1 MRLDTLPSQPFASP
15 GEHLEAEF
23 RWLDARLADLIQR
36 RRDQGRFDER
46 PTRGLACDEGAVLAE
61 LAERPGQA
69 WPPDRLRAII
79 NGRVTAGRSPPLYAI
94 AARCDLTGFERD
106 VLLAV
111 AACSFESRYQIAF
124 AFAHND
130 MTRRLPTPGLLIEL
144 LGAGD
149 RFAALACFAADSPLL
164 ALGMIRF
171 DPGEAARPLADRSI
185 GIDDRVLFALTAQL
199 EEVDPQLANGLAIVV
214 DVEEDWAPDLL
225 DIPLPEASCLL
236 FEGRPDLGQRA
247 LAARAAARSGLGL
260 LWAGFEQLAAIEPDP
275 AALARR
281 LAREAR
287 ISARALLVEVSDTAA
302 LGQAE
307 ALIDGLLGLGVRLFI
322 SAPPRTLDLGTLRQR
337 DAIVRIAMPESH
349 ALDRLNW
356 WRRALGDARAEQA
369 TRLAWTTRL
378 GPHEIGRLRAVDPA
392 LLDPLARDRSRRR
405 LPAVLQA
412 LPHRWDRDELLLP
425 EAVDRQLAE
434 LTAFVAH
441 WPKVIG
447 EWGFGASNPQARHCL
462 ALFSG
467 SSGTGKTMAAG
478 IVAEAAQIDLYR
490 ANLATVFDKYI
501 GETEKQIDRLFDA
514 AADAGVAL
522 LFDEADVLFGNR
534 TEVSDSHDRYANLT
548 VAYLLQR
555 VESHEGLVIL
565 ASNLPGNMDE
575 AFARRLTHTI
585 NFPLPDPALREQLW
599 QRALPASAACE
610 PDLDLRALA
619 ELFDLSG
626 GSIRNAV
633 LAAAYFAAA
642 DERPIGM
649 RHLLRAIERE
659 LAKTGR
665 SPIAADF
672 GRLAQAR

>member
-1 MRLDTLPSQPFASP
+1 MRLDTLPSLPFTSP
-15 GEHLEAEF
+15 GEHLEAEC
-23 RWLDARLADLIQR
+23 RWLDARLADLVQR
-36 RRDQGRFDER
+36 RREQGRFDER
-46 PTRGLACDEGAVLAE
+46 PTRGLACEEGAVLAE

-79 NGRVTAGRSPPLYAI
+79 DGRVMAGQPPPLYAI
-94 AARCDLTGFERD
+94 ADRCDLSGFERD
-106 VLLAV
+106 VLFAS
-111 AACSFESRYQIAF
+111 AACSFDSRYQIAY

-130 MTRRLPTPGLLIEL
+130 MTRRSPTPSLMIEL
-144 LGAGD
+144 LGAGN
-149 RFAALACFAADSPLL
+149 RFDALACFAADSPLI
-164 ALGMIRF
+164 ALGLVRF
-171 DPGEAARPLADRSI
+171 DSGEATRPLADRSI
-185 GIDDRVLFALTAQL
+185 GIDDRVLFALTAPQNQ
-199 EEVDPQLANGLAIVV
+199 VDPVLSNGLVTVV
-214 DVEEDWAPDLL
+214 DAEEDWAPDLL
-225 DIPLPEASCLL
+225 DIPLPEAICLL

-247 LAARAAARSGLGL
+247 LAARAAARSGMGL
-260 LWAGFEQLAAIEPDP
+260 LWASLEQASVLEPDP
-275 AALARR
+275 AALARA

-287 ISARALLVEVSDTAA
+287 ISGRALLVEVSDTAA
-302 LGQAE
+302 SAKAE
-307 ALIDGLLGLGVRLFI
+307 ALVDRLLGLGVRLFVA
-322 SAPPRTLDLGTLRQR
+322 APARTLDLGTIRHR
-337 DAIVRIAMPESH
+337 DAIVRIAMPENH
-349 ALDRLNW
+349 ALDRLTW
-356 WRRALGDARAEQA
+356 WRRALGDKHAAQS

-378 GPHEIGRLRAVDPA
+378 GPHEIGRLRSVDPG
-392 LLDPLARDRSRRR
+392 LLGPLARDRSRRR
-405 LPAVLQA
+405 LPAVLQE
-412 LPHRWDRDELLLP
+412 LPHRWTRDELLLP
-425 EAVDRQLAE
+425 EAVERQLDE

-441 WPKVIG
+441 WPKVVG

-599 QRALPASAACE
+599 RRALPASAARE
-610 PDLDLRALA
+610 PDLDLCALA
-619 ELFDLSG
+619 ELFELSG
-626 GSIRNAV
+626 GSIRNAA

-642 DERPIGM
+642 DGQAIGM
-649 RHLLRAIERE
+649 RHLLRAVERE